1 MYEIFSRLLQENGVT
16 AYKVSKETGVSQSS
30 LSDWKLGK
38 ITPKTETLKKIAD
51 YFGVSVD
58 YLLTG
63 ENGQNADLENGAY
76 YLNDDAAKTAQEI
89 FEKDKV
95 LFDVYRST
103 DKDRLIAY
111 AKKLRDLQKM
121 EEGEEQGVYYKGY
134 HINIVL
140 LEKACGVPG
149 SVHKNRD
156 DSYTIFIDA
165 NLTYEK
171 QHEVFLHELRHI
183 LGDDFDEKDVQKIE
197 LRNHMYDWDISKE
210 LCPVFDFKKLAA
222 QSS

>member
-1 MYEIFSRLLQENGVT
+1 MYEIFSSLLQKNGVT

-63 ENGQNADLENGAY
+63 ENGQNADLENGTY

-111 AKKLRDLQKM
+111 AKKLMDLQKM
-121 EEGEEQGVYYKGY
+121 EEGEE
-134 HINIVL
+134 
-140 LEKACGVPG
+140 
-149 SVHKNRD
+149 
-156 DSYTIFIDA
+156 
-165 NLTYEK
+165 
-171 QHEVFLHELRHI
+171 
-183 LGDDFDEKDVQKIE
+183 
-197 LRNHMYDWDISKE
+197 
-210 LCPVFDFKKLAA
+210 
-222 QSS
+222 